1 MTMKRIEGTL
11 ANIQIS
17 KLAWPKGD
25 PNEEQISNQTYITEY
40 SLAPKCV
47 RKVFSSCLKYP

>member
-1 MTMKRIEGTL
+1 MKRIEGTL